1 MKDPTRFTVSY
12 TGLCGGE
19 LENLEIE
26 TRLTDESFGCVS
38 ALKKKTRLCTS
49 SKEKR
54 ILKYLL
60 KS

>member
-38 ALKKKTRLCTS
+38 ALKKKLVFVLQV
-49 SKEKR
+49 KR
-54 ILKYLL
+54 RGF
-60 KS
+60 